1 MQVVANH
8 LVVNVVD
15 VVDVVVHN
23 GSSEPTAAA
32 WNNLAVSPAAAPASP
47 VATAVTS
54 AEAAITTITTITT
67 TIAIATAP
75 LSIGLTV
82 SISFTVG
89 ISIDLSESVATFGHI
104 VFIHGLLI
112 HHGLVKHRLTSISPE
127 VEDHVLDQQA
137 QFILLLTGKGSKF
150 LSDLGSFELEAN
162 VGRQKEVVLGLGSWL
177 ANRLC
182 SFLLPHR

>member
-1 MQVVANH
+1 MQVVAHH

-32 WNNLAVSPAAAPASP
+32 WNNLAVSPAAAAASP

-54 AEAAITTITTITT
+54 AEAAITTITT
-67 TIAIATAP
+67 TIAIAADP

-104 VFIHGLLI
+104 VSIHGLLF

-182 SFLLPHR
+182 SFLLSHR

>member
-47 VATAVTS
+47 VATPVTS
-54 AEAAITTITTITT
+54 AEAAITTITT
-67 TIAIATAP
+67 TIAIAAEP

-89 ISIDLSESVATFGHI
+89 ISIDLRKSVATFGHI
-104 VFIHGLLI
+104 VSIHGLLI
-112 HHGLVKHRLTSISPE
+112 HHGLVKHRRPSISPE

-150 LSDLGSFELEAN
+150 LSDLGSFELKAN

-182 SFLLPHR
+182 SFLLSHR